1 MATSTLTVPTCYIG
15 RDAYIII
22 NRTNS
27 SYTHTL
33 SYTVGSSIGNIV
45 TKTPATSVKWAVPTS
60 FYNILPTTAKT
71 MSGTITC
78 YTYNGSTL
86 IGSTITN
93 ITISAV
99 EKDCLPDIDASA
111 YDSNAITVA
120 LTGDN
125 TKFVKDAS
133 IAYVGFN
140 ATAKNRATISSQSC
154 SNGDITLENS
164 TGNGTINPVIVSTF
178 IYKATDS
185 RGFTSYQYITRELV
199 DYFKQ
204 TCDLEV
210 SAPTTSGK
218 ADLTISGN
226 WFDGSFGAVA
236 NVLQLQY
243 CYKENNSDYGDWI
256 TVIPGS
262 STYNKYE
269 YSTTL
274 TGLNYKSKYT
284 FKARAIDKINTVIS
298 ELQVRRTEPI
308 FDWGVDSNGNADFN
322 INGALKING
331 NSIDYIVEEGTK
343 GIWTYRKWNS
353 GIAECWGTTSPKTL
367 TLNTAWGN
375 LYTNNTSLINNAI
388 SYPFSFTATPAVVAS
403 TIFNNT
409 SYWAVMANS
418 GGVSSSPEYKAVM
431 PQSGSATCSLHF
443 HVIGKWK

>member
-1 MATSTLTVPTCYIG
+1 MLENKVARLESIVEILKSAPCTPKAPLRQRLYAAEQLYGKYNVHVIC
-15 RDAYIII
+15 DAFDIP
-22 NRTNS
+22 RGT
-27 SYTHTL
+27 
-33 SYTVGSSIGNIV
+33 
-45 TKTPATSVKWAVPTS
+45 
-60 FYNILPTTAKT
+60 FYNHVLRNK
-71 MSGTITC
+71 
-78 YTYNGSTL
+78 
-86 IGSTITN
+86 
-93 ITISAV
+93 
-99 EKDCLPDIDASA
+99 K
-111 YDSNAITVA
+111 
-120 LTGDN
+120 DN
-125 TKFVKDAS
+125 TWHAKRREELRLRIQEIFDESNQVFGAAKIAAVMKSEGFKVSNEMVRTLMRDMGLVS
-133 IAYVGFN
+133 IRQS
-140 ATAKNRATISSQSC
+140 AKKLYEDEGRK
-154 SNGDITLENS
+154 
-164 TGNGTINPVIVSTF
+164 
-178 IYKATDS
+178 YKNLLS

-256 TVIPGS
+256 TVIPDS

-331 NSIDYIVEEGTK
+331 NSIDYIVEEGTN

-418 GGVSSSPEYKAVM
+418 GGVSSSPKYKAVM

-443 HVIGKWK
+443 RVIGKWK